1 MKAEEVLNLA
11 SKYGFNADEA
21 HPLKDEA
28 SGRKYW
34 RLKNN
39 SESIV
44 FCYLDPNIGDHKN
57 FIKIS
62 TDLIANNVSAPKIL
76 HHDKDIGVIIQEDL
90 GKEDLLNA
98 LDQNNKRNILEK
110 SLDVLIKVQQSKING
125 LIEFSIEDLRKQMDL
140 FKTKFCNE
148 FLNII
153 IDDSIDG
160 LIDNA
165 IHGIKLQPWKNCHF
179 DFERRNL
186 ILNNL
191 DNISVI
197 DYQDMRIGPIGIDL
211 SGILVDHYYSFDEIE
226 VRSLLDYYS
235 LKSDIPEEVD
245 LFDALKWGCVQRNMR
260 ILGTLSDLYTSKN
273 RTFRLKDLPMILNNL
288 IAILGNEKSKYDF
301 LDESSRVLEIKLKS
315 L

>member
-90 GKEDLLNA
+90 AMNYLELIIIQEQYQ
-98 LDQNNKRNILEK
+98 DQYLIIIYIQEFRHKR
-110 SLDVLIKVQQSKING
+110 KIM
-125 LIEFSIEDLRKQMDL
+125 LIEK
-140 FKTKFCNE
+140 
-148 FLNII
+148 
-153 IDDSIDG
+153 
-160 LIDNA
+160 
-165 IHGIKLQPWKNCHF
+165 
-179 DFERRNL
+179 
-186 ILNNL
+186 
-191 DNISVI
+191 
-197 DYQDMRIGPIGIDL
+197 
-211 SGILVDHYYSFDEIE
+211 
-226 VRSLLDYYS
+226 
-235 LKSDIPEEVD
+235 
-245 LFDALKWGCVQRNMR
+245 
-260 ILGTLSDLYTSKN
+260 
-273 RTFRLKDLPMILNNL
+273 
-288 IAILGNEKSKYDF
+288 
-301 LDESSRVLEIKLKS
+301 
-315 L
+315 